1 MRLIV
6 LTLFVALTGQ
16 ALTSCV
22 GHLAASGPASPA
34 ALMQADRDF
43 ARVTAERGLD
53 GWMSFYADDAV
64 RIPQNLSGPPV
75 QGLEAVRKFDARLFA
90 DPAVSLAWEPTDAG
104 LYRGGALGFTRGRS
118 EVRRRDAAGATTV
131 VGRGRYLTIWRREPS
146 GQWKVILDTGVS
158 AP

>member
-1 MRLIV
+1 MRLIM
-6 LTLFVALTGQ
+6 LALVALSWASVAGC
-16 ALTSCV
+16 A
-22 GHLAASGPASPA
+22 GHLPITGGASPD

-43 ARVTAERGLD
+43 ARATAERGLD

-64 RIPQNLSGPPV
+64 RIPQSLNGPPV

-90 DPAVSLAWEPTDAG
+90 DPAVSLVWEPTDAG

-118 EVRRRDAAGATTV
+118 ETRRRDPGGATTV

-146 GQWKVILDTGVS
+146 GQWKVILDTGVP